1 MDGWTDGEWGT
12 VTDIRVAV
20 VDVMVLR
27 MGESGLE
34 CLMLRRAE
42 GGRSPGSW
50 EGVHG
55 SIDPGESPAEAA
67 RREVREET
75 GIAAFTL
82 YNLSRVEMFYRHGPD
97 EVWMIPVFAAMV
109 AGETGVT
116 LSGEHD
122 ASMWLPLEAARR
134 RASWP
139 RMARSLEDAGRLLA
153 GGNAGAME
161 LELRVS

>member
-1 MDGWTDGEWGT
+1 M
-12 VTDIRVAV
+12 TDIRVAV

-27 MGESGLE
+27 VGESGLE
-34 CLMLRRAE
+34 CLMLRRAA

-55 SIDPGESPAEAA
+55 NIGPGELPAEAA
-67 RREVREET
+67 QREVKEET
-75 GIAAFTL
+75 GIASFTL

-109 AGETGVT
+109 SGDIEVT
-116 LSGEHD
+116 LSEEHD

-139 RMARSLEDAGRLLA
+139 RMARALEDAGRLFA
-153 GGNAGAME
+153 GGDAGAME
-161 LELRVS
+161 AELRV